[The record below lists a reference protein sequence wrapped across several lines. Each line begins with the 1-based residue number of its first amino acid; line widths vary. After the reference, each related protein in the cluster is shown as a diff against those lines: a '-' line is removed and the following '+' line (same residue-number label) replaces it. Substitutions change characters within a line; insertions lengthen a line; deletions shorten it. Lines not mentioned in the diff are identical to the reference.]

1 MLGVKTIATVLVFW
15 SSAAWGAMLT
25 WTASTGADVVGYRVY
40 NCSQLPCA
48 PSAGTASLLATVGTT
63 TSFNIGTPA
72 VTQYYVV
79 TAYTSANLESGP
91 SNTST
96 YTPASTPPP
105 STPTPTVTLTVLGA
119 PTSGQPWT
127 VQAYPANVT
136 GTITVEYWVNN
147 TFNRTEYN
155 APYCPFEAYEDGALC
170 RTTLRPFGS
179 YTIEARVKSNGIE
192 VVRRAITVQAS
203 AAPTTTLTP
212 TPLPTPLPTPTPIPT
227 VTPTSTPT
235 VTLTVLGAP
244 TSGQPWTVQ
253 AYPANVTG
261 TITVE
266 YWVNNTFN
274 RTEYNAP
281 YCPFEA
287 YEDGALCRTTLRPF
301 GSYTIEA
308 RVKSNGIEVTRQ
320 AIIVQASAAPTTT
333 SSPTVTL
340 TVLGAPTSGQPWTV
354 QAYLANITGTVS
366 VQFLIN
372 NTLNRIEG
380 FSPYCPFDGA
390 DNGTQCL
397 TAVRPYGFYT
407 IEARVLSNG
416 VELARNVIV
425 VKASSQ

>member
-40 NCSQLPCA
+40 NCRQLPCA

-72 VTQYYVV
+72 VIQYYVV

-155 APYCPFEAYEDGALC
+155 APYCPFEANEDGALC
-170 RTTLRPFGS
+170 RTT
-179 YTIEARVKSNGIE
+179 V
-192 VVRRAITVQAS
+192 
-203 AAPTTTLTP
+203 
-212 TPLPTPLPTPTPIPT
+212 
-227 VTPTSTPT
+227 
-235 VTLTVLGAP
+235 
-244 TSGQPWTVQ
+244 
-253 AYPANVTG
+253 
-261 TITVE
+261 
-266 YWVNNTFN
+266 
-274 RTEYNAP
+274 
-281 YCPFEA
+281 
-287 YEDGALCRTTLRPF
+287 RPF

-320 AIIVQASAAPTTT
+320 AIIVQASAAQTTT
-333 SSPTVTL
+333 STPTVTL

-354 QAYLANITGTVS
+354 QAYPANITGTVS

-407 IEARVLSNG
+407 IEARMLSNG

-425 VKASSQ
+425 VKAGSQ